1 MMNEITQEVMK
12 MFNLKEFNGT
22 LISEPYMVNSFD
34 ELQRQVLKEI
44 VFYGSGLG
52 WRQCSNE
59 VEEHYILFP
68 YAEKEREE
76 PEEYIKKLKFLVDA
90 EIRYYR
96 NCVTGTFNA
105 IKDFSW
111 SLEVTNNKDFFVL
124 ILRKM

>member
-76 PEEYIKKLKFLVDA
+76 PEEYIENLKFLVDS

>member
-1 MMNEITQEVMK
+1 

-76 PEEYIKKLKFLVDA
+76 PSEDYIKNLKFLLGS
-90 EIRYYR
+90 EICYYR
-96 NCVTGTFNA
+96 NCVTGA
-105 IKDFSW
+105 KPIKDFSW
-111 SLEVTNNKDFFVL
+111 SLEVTDNKDFFAL

>member
-1 MMNEITQEVMK
+1 
-12 MFNLKEFNGT
+12 MFDLKEFNGT

-68 YAEKEREE
+68 YAEKGEE
-76 PEEYIKKLKFLVDA
+76 PSAEYIKNFKFLIGS
-90 EIRYYR
+90 EITYFR
-96 NCVTGTFNA
+96 NCVTGAFKPVT
-105 IKDFSW
+105 DFSW
-111 SLEVTNNKDFFVL
+111 DIDITDNEEVFAL
-124 ILRKM
+124 ILRRM